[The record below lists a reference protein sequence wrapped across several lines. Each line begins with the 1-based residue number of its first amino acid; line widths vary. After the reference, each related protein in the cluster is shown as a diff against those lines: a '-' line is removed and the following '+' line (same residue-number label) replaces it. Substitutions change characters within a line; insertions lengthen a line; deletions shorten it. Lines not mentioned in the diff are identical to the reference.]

1 MLVWKVFRARII
13 RWVAW
18 KSRLGGRTAGPC
30 QRRSPD
36 KFSVFLLFQICSPAV
51 WCGNLDGFLRLTYS
65 YIGIYLWV
73 MARAATTS
81 DAFNAV
87 AEPRRREILE
97 HLAAAE
103 MPVGDLVVRMGLEQP
118 SVSKHLKV
126 LRDVGLVRVRRNGRH
141 MMYRT
146 NAEAIRP
153 LSEWTKMF
161 ERLWAHQLLRIK
173 ERAEE
178 KEETERAGKGIG
190 GRLSGR

>member
-1 MLVWKVFRARII
+1 
-13 RWVAW
+13 
-18 KSRLGGRTAGPC
+18 
-30 QRRSPD
+30 
-36 KFSVFLLFQICSPAV
+36 
-51 WCGNLDGFLRLTYS
+51 
-65 YIGIYLWV
+65 

-97 HLAAAE
+97 ILAVSE
-103 MPVGDLVVRMGLEQP
+103 LPVGDLVIRMGIEQP

-126 LRDVGLVRVRRNGRH
+126 LREVGLVTVRRNGRH

-153 LSEWTKMF
+153 LYEWTKTF

-178 KEETERAGKGIG
+178 KERKLK
-190 GRLSGR
+190 RD

>member
-1 MLVWKVFRARII
+1 
-13 RWVAW
+13 
-18 KSRLGGRTAGPC
+18 
-30 QRRSPD
+30 
-36 KFSVFLLFQICSPAV
+36 
-51 WCGNLDGFLRLTYS
+51 
-65 YIGIYLWV
+65 

-97 HLAAAE
+97 YLAVAE
-103 MPVGDLVVRMGLEQP
+103 LPVGDLVVKMRLEQP

-146 NAEAIRP
+146 NAEEIRP
-153 LSEWTKMF
+153 LHEWTKAF

-178 KEETERAGKGIG
+178 KERESG
-190 GRLSGR
+190 GE

>member
-1 MLVWKVFRARII
+1 
-13 RWVAW
+13 
-18 KSRLGGRTAGPC
+18 
-30 QRRSPD
+30 
-36 KFSVFLLFQICSPAV
+36 
-51 WCGNLDGFLRLTYS
+51 
-65 YIGIYLWV
+65 

-97 HLAAAE
+97 HLAGAE
-103 MPVGDLVVRMGLEQP
+103 LPVGDLVVRMRLEQP

-146 NAEAIRP
+146 NAEQIRP
-153 LSEWTKMF
+153 LYDWTKTF

-178 KEETERAGKGIG
+178 KEEENKHG
-190 GRLSGR
+190 G